1 MTSPERS
8 RRISKIANV
17 ARRAI
22 ESLDLDLQGRI
33 LAELESLQANPFS
46 GDIKRVKGKEDIF
59 RLRLGSFRVY
69 YWIITSTL
77 QDIITGQKSAY
88 PSPSRD
94 ESVKQ

>member
-1 MTSPERS
+1 MTSPEKS

-33 LAELESLQANPFS
+33 LAELENLQANPFS
-46 GDIKRVKGKEDIF
+46 GDLKRVKGKEDIF

-69 YWIITSTL
+69 YRII
-77 QDIITGQKSAY
+77 KSAH
-88 PSPSRD
+88 SIEILLFDQRGAI
-94 ESVKQ
+94 KKKNLQRL

>member
-8 RRISKIANV
+8 WRISKIANV

-33 LAELESLQANPFS
+33 LAELENLQANPFS

-69 YWIITSTL
+69 YRIITSTHSIEILLFDQRGAIKKKNL
-77 QDIITGQKSAY
+77 Q
-88 PSPSRD
+88 RL
-94 ESVKQ
+94 